1 MPRVFWKRWRGFT
14 LIELL
19 VVIAIIAILIGLLL
33 PAVQKVREAAAR
45 SQSQNN
51 LKQMTL
57 ACHNCNDV
65 YQKLPMIDGLFP
77 QSNWTGN
84 GSPPAQHGTVFY
96 FLLPFMEQQNVYM
109 SPSVTAP
116 GSQGYSYSISPVWG
130 FVGGAI
136 KTFVA
141 PGDPSV
147 PGNMLQPAWDNR
159 GAASYA
165 GNGFTFGSES
175 GGLGGYPTVPN
186 SQGGAARLPATMP
199 DGTSN
204 TMAFLER
211 FATCNQSGIQHVW
224 NEDGQ
229 GNNSWAPGIFVTNMP
244 IPNANYN
251 TNCNA
256 YIPGTFSSA
265 GTMVSM
271 FDGSVR
277 IVSTGVSQWSWNCAL
292 LPNDGL
298 VFDSSW

>member
-1 MPRVFWKRWRGFT
+1 MPRILWKRLRGFT

-57 ACHNCNDV
+57 ACHNCNDT
-65 YQKLPMIDGLFP
+65 YSKLPMIDGYFP
-77 QSNWTGN
+77 STGAT
-84 GSPPAQHGTVFY
+84 GTAAPPAQHGTEFY
-96 FLLPFMEQQNVYM
+96 YLLPFMEQQNVYND
-109 SPSVTAP
+109 PSVN
-116 GSQGYSYSISPVWG
+116 GSGNQGGNSYSISPVWG
-130 FVGGAI
+130 YTGGAI
-136 KTFVA
+136 KTFIA

-147 PGNMLQPAWDNR
+147 PGNFLQSGWDNR

-165 GNGFTFGSES
+165 GNGYVFGSEQ
-175 GGLGGYPTVPN
+175 GGGGQNGIPN
-186 SQGGAARLPATMP
+186 SQGGAARLPATMA

-204 TMAFLER
+204 TMAFIER
-211 FATCNQSGIQHVW
+211 FATCNVDGIEHVW

-229 GNNSWAPGIFVTNMP
+229 GINNWAPGIFVTNLP
-244 IPNANYN
+244 LANANWN
-251 TNCNA
+251 TNCNS
-256 YIPGTFSSA
+256 YYPGTFSAA

-277 IVSTGVSQWSWNCAL
+277 LVTTGVSQYSWQLAL
-292 LPNDGL
+292 WPADGL
-298 VFDSSW
+298 TFDTTW